1 MKKVEKPEVRLEIAD
16 GLFAVFNTLEEIDD
30 LICTL
35 YDMMSDLEKQIEA
48 AKEDEHTYSHEIT
61 IDVDVDANKASDD
74 IKKLLEECFGG
85 FHSCAFSC
93 KLKKNDEE
101 EEEEE

>member
-35 YDMMSDLEKQIEA
+35 EDMRSDLEE
-48 AKEDEHTYSHEIT
+48 
-61 IDVDVDANKASDD
+61 
-74 IKKLLEECFGG
+74 
-85 FHSCAFSC
+85 
-93 KLKKNDEE
+93 
-101 EEEEE
+101 